1 MPLLK
6 TFPFGSERI
15 FELMKCFTNDL
26 YDCNY
31 TGGQAEN
38 NEEESGNDKEID
50 IKLKERAKQQ
60 MKITRM
66 LLK

>member
-1 MPLLK
+1 
-6 TFPFGSERI
+6 
-15 FELMKCFTNDL
+15 MKCFTNDL
-26 YDCNY
+26 YDCSY